1 MVQLYN
7 PNIVGKHILVDI
19 KNISSDKLKL
29 VEDIKPFLDKLV
41 EELKLNVV
49 GECSHQFEK
58 FNSPYGATMVY
69 LLSESHLSVHTF
81 VDEGKIT
88 LDLFTCDISLEDK
101 KLKNII
107 GDYFGVSF
115 LNIDMYFFTR
125 GLIKTFKYKN
135 IL

>member
-41 EELKLNVV
+41 ELLKLNVV

-69 LLSESHLSVHTF
+69 LLSESHYQFIRLLMK
-81 VDEGKIT
+81 GK
-88 LDLFTCDISLEDK
+88 
-101 KLKNII
+101 
-107 GDYFGVSF
+107 
-115 LNIDMYFFTR
+115 
-125 GLIKTFKYKN
+125 
-135 IL
+135 

>member
-1 MVQLYN
+1 M
-7 PNIVGKHILVDI
+7 
-19 KNISSDKLKL
+19 DK
-29 VEDIKPFLDKLV
+29 V
-41 EELKLNVV
+41 EEELNLKVV
-49 GECSHQFEK
+49 GECSYQFEK
-58 FNSPYGATMVY
+58 DNNPYGVTMIY
-69 LLSESHLSVHTF
+69 LLSESHLSIHTF

-125 GLIKTFKYKN
+125 G
-135 IL
+135 

>member
-1 MVQLYN
+1 MVQIYS
-7 PNIVGKHILVDI
+7 PNVVGKPILIDV

-29 VEDIKPFLDKLV
+29 VEDIKPFMDKMV
-41 EELKLNVV
+41 EELNLKVV
-49 GECSHQFEK
+49 GECSYQFQK

-69 LLSESHLSVHTF
+69 LLSESHLSIHTF

-101 KLKNII
+101 KIKNII
-107 GDYFGVSF
+107 CDYFNVSF

-125 GLIKTFKYKN
+125 G
-135 IL
+135 